1 MKFLN
6 SFSFFIFVLPFSL
19 IYFSIKNI
27 NPSNIS
33 NTSQRNLINSN
44 FQKIIPDAIEPP
56 CTKLINDS
64 LINEIKIEIP
74 KSRQWQINIMKA
86 YVNNGPITSK
96 FKKRFN
102 AFVYYENNN
111 GICKNKAKIRL
122 SGDNQDHIKAID
134 GNPVASLDVSMKDGS
149 INGVRKFKLFLP
161 NSRNGDNE
169 IFVANLFSEFGLLS
183 PRTRTLNVEINNIP
197 LNMIFQEK
205 LAKELI
211 ENNNLRESVLI
222 KTNDFL
228 MLNLRKKSNGLSA
241 FNSFVYPSIIN
252 DKWLSKGEPNLQIGF
267 NALNLFSLAIDESTN
282 GFINSD
288 IPFDNSLLSK
298 LNDNNKIS
306 DDQSFFSLLSI
317 ITRSLHLNYK
327 HNLRYYYEPFHDSLI
342 PVYYDGDSQILNSQI
357 SFAEYLDMNNSD
369 NNELYLAML
378 SKNSEFYN
386 FPDAYEKL
394 SKLDIVQFQKR
405 LKKSGLFLSQE
416 KIYSIK
422 KQLIDNLDF
431 LNKINQEILE
441 NPLLKKS
448 FVKEGNLRKKK
459 LKDVIENVRL
469 LSGSNF
475 NDLKVCSIKSID
487 CYKSNLSKQKFYKIS
502 KGYYFLEGNRYFYLN
517 RDNDNLFTKKQ
528 KKFKTLKINPLINM
542 KIVGNPEYKIFKEEK
557 KIEISFKSNMDKV
570 IFYDSNIDGWNII
583 GKARKDL
590 IPIQDNPR
598 IDEILLTGT
607 LVIKDSI
614 LKNLKISF
622 ENGINEDSINIIR
635 SSGSIDKINVR
646 DSFQDSIDLDYSSL
660 NINDIKVERSG
671 NDCLDLS
678 SGNYFVNNLVSIQC
692 KDKGLS
698 AGEGSKITINNLV
711 VKKSSM
717 GIAIKDS
724 SRAKIMD
731 GKVQDSDICLAIY
744 RKKPEFLG
752 ASLSMPR
759 KTCEGRKIYVQ
770 DKSTLDYL

>member
-6 SFSFFIFVLPFSL
+6 WFSFFIFLLPISL

-27 NPSNIS
+27 KTSNIS
-33 NTSQRNLINSN
+33 NISQTNLVNSN

-56 CTKLINDS
+56 CINLMNDS

-74 KSRQWQINIMKA
+74 KSRQWQMNIMKA
-86 YVNNGPITSK
+86 YVNDGPITSK
-96 FKKRFN
+96 FKKNFN
-102 AFVYYENNN
+102 AFVYYENKN
-111 GICKNKAKIRL
+111 GICKNRAKIRL
-122 SGDNQDHIKAID
+122 SGDNKDHIKAID
-134 GNPVASLDVSMKDGS
+134 GNPVASLDVTIEDGS

-183 PRTRTLNVEINNIP
+183 PRTRTLNVEINNLP

-228 MLNLRKKSNGLSA
+228 MLNLRKKSNGLSV

-298 LNDNNKIS
+298 LNNNKIS

-327 HNLRYYYEPFHDSLI
+327 HNLRYYYEPFHDSFI

-357 SFAEYLDMNNSD
+357 SFAEYLDINNSD
-369 NNELYLAML
+369 NNELHLAML
-378 SKNSEFYN
+378 SRNSEFYN
-386 FPDAYEKL
+386 FPDAYERL
-394 SKLDIVQFQKR
+394 SKLDISKLQKR
-405 LKKSGLFLSQE
+405 LEKSGLFLSQE
-416 KIYSIK
+416 KIFSIK
-422 KQLIDNLDF
+422 KELIDNLDF
-431 LNKINQEILE
+431 LNKINQDIRE
-441 NPLLKKS
+441 NPHLKKK
-448 FVKEGNLRKKK
+448 FVKEGDLTEKK
-459 LKDVIENVRL
+459 LKDVIDNVRL
-469 LSGSNF
+469 LSGRNF

-487 CYKSNLSKQKFYKIS
+487 CYKSNLSKQEFYKIS
-502 KGYYFLEGNRYFYLN
+502 KGYYSLDGNRYFYLN

-528 KKFKTLKINPLINM
+528 KKFKTFKVNPLINM
-542 KIVGNPEYKIFKEEK
+542 KIVGNPEYKIFQEEK
-557 KIEISFKSNMDKV
+557 KIEITFRSNIDKV
-570 IFYDSNIDGWNII
+570 IFYNSNIDGWNII
-583 GKARKDL
+583 GKASKDL
-590 IPIQDNPR
+590 IPIKDNSR
-598 IDEILLTGT
+598 IDKILLTGS
-607 LVIKDSI
+607 LVIQDSI
-614 LKNLKISF
+614 LKNLNISF

-635 SSGSIDKINVR
+635 SYGSIDKINVR
-646 DSFQDSIDLDYSSL
+646 DSFQDSIDLDFSSL
-660 NINDIKVERSG
+660 NINDIQVERSG

-698 AGEGSKITINNLV
+698 AGEGSKITINNLL

-717 GIAIKDS
+717 AIAIKDS
-724 SRAKIMD
+724 SRAKILD
-731 GKVQDSDICLAIY
+731 GKVEDSDICLAIY

-752 ASLSMPR
+752 AYLSMPR
-759 KTCEGRKIYVQ
+759 ETCEGRKVYVQ
-770 DKSTLDYL
+770 DKSTLNYL